1 MSKTNKNNL
10 VLLHLLYFV
19 FFVDLSTFKWTLN
32 NINFTAHPDRMYSQ
46 YIYIYIYIKDG
57 LLAGAS
63 D

>member
-32 NINFTAHPDRMYSQ
+32 NINFTAHPDRM
-46 YIYIYIYIKDG
+46 
-57 LLAGAS
+57 
-63 D
+63 